1 MLNGIN
7 GMRPADQVDQRGAMD
22 DMAVPQCTARSGE
35 AALLRYREYFVDLS
49 EHIGGALLDHGDL
62 VD

>member
-1 MLNGIN
+1 
-7 GMRPADQVDQRGAMD
+7 MRPADQVDQRGAMD
-22 DMAVPQCTARSGE
+22 DMAVPRCTARSGE

-49 EHIGGALLDHGDL
+49 EHIGAALIDHGDL